1 MCEIGLEAQCPL
13 ELVEPATGPTTY
25 VENIHDISAT
35 SGRIWY
41 TAREIDGSQGTVLQ
55 GDVAA
60 PEAATTLAVF
70 PDGGGLSI
78 DMPGEVHKINGP
90 LAAGTYLNSGAFS
103 SSADGLRMVYAGQEI
118 AGRVDL
124 FLVDIAG
131 ETPGAPINLTSDGDL
146 PPHRAL
152 GARRRAGRDRH
163 PFARPASA
171 LRGTEW
177 NQAVPRRS
185 CRNEHAPSTRAP
197 LALYGRTAGRRPPGR
212 RLGSAQGGP
221 GPGMRGGAIP
231 LRPVEFGWILSR
243 IWLDLRQGSEF
254 WQLHPPSIPR

>member
-131 ETPGAPINLTSDGDL
+131 ETPGAPINLTSGL
-146 PPHRAL
+146 PADTDVAL
-152 GARRRAGRDRH
+152 LGHLTPDADQVV
-163 PFARPASA
+163 FA
-171 LRGTEW
+171 T
-177 NQAVPRRS
+177 
-185 CRNEHAPSTRAP
+185 
-197 LALYGRTAGRRPPGR
+197 RRPDQQR
-212 RLGSAQGGP
+212 GP
-221 GPGMRGGAIP
+221 LYMVPLSPEIGAPVQLTDEGETP
-231 LRPVEFGWILSR
+231 LNYSVLFPK
-243 IWLDLRQGSEF
+243 
-254 WQLHPPSIPR
+254 